1 MKSKLLALIVLVVIL
16 IFCSIESLADYSF
29 LSPEVNE
36 ALENLKE
43 KYRVKKIAIETVE
56 VEKEHGFVWAV
67 ILPKN
72 DGVET
77 EEIREAVYNNET
89 DIFEA
94 VYNFTCITILNAV
107 GPTRVVY
114 GSAAEFHPYDQPKLI
129 FIFDS

>member
-1 MKSKLLALIVLVVIL
+1 MKSRVVLGVLVFLVL
-16 IFCSIESLADYSF
+16 FFMCFLSSFADYSF
-29 LSPEVNE
+29 LSPESNA
-36 ALENLKE
+36 ALDVLKE
-43 KYRVKKIAIETVE
+43 KHRVKEIA

-77 EEIREAVYNNET
+77 EEIREAVYNDET
-89 DIFEA
+89 GIFEA
-94 VYNFTCITILNAV
+94 VYNFTCITIFNAV